1 MHIKKL
7 AFIQPDIDD
16 GNLIPPVGVLIM
28 AAIMEAEGWD
38 VAFFDER
45 VNSNVIQ
52 DVIDFNPAIIGIT
65 AVTASVLRGRELTEL
80 IKSILSESIVVFGGP
95 HPTAMPEEVI
105 RWDAVDFVVIGE
117 GERTIC
123 ALGEWVVGGMS
134 DSGLRDIPNICYVKD
149 NQVVHNARIPFLE
162 SVELDAL
169 PYPAFHLLDLKKVFK
184 YNRHGLFKKG
194 TRVLPVM
201 SSRGCP
207 QLCTYCC
214 RVMGRRM
221 RCRSVESLMGEM
233 EHLIDVYNVNEI
245 WFEDDNFTA
254 NKVWA
259 NAVLDAIIENDY
271 GIPIKFANGIR
282 ADGVDE
288 DLLRKMK
295 RAGCYAISFGIESG
309 SPHVLDLM
317 QKKLSLDKA
326 KENILIAKKLGYLVG
341 SNVILGYPGETLAD
355 IEESID
361 FFMGLDLDSM
371 AAVNLIPFPGT
382 VARDICE
389 EKGYLT
395 EEAKDWNNYIFDI
408 KTPRI
413 LIETEHV
420 DRHTLMNMLN
430 KVYRKMYF
438 KPSRMLKLLRHM
450 NVSDFIAGVKI
461 MSTKIFTK

>member
-1 MHIKKL
+1 MQTKKL
-7 AFIQPDIDD
+7 AFIQPNIDD
-16 GNLIPPVGVLIM
+16 GNLIPPLGVLIM
-28 AAIMEAEGWD
+28 AALMEAEGWE

-45 VNSNVIQ
+45 VNSNVIK
-52 DVIDFNPAIIGIT
+52 DVIDFAPAIIGIT
-65 AVTASVLRGRELTEL
+65 AVTASVLRGRELAEL
-80 IKSILSESIVVFGGP
+80 IKATLPESIVVFGGP
-95 HPTAMPEEVI
+95 HPTAMPEEVV

-123 ALGEWVVGGMS
+123 ALGEWVIGGML
-134 DSGLRDIPNICYVKD
+134 DDALRDIPNVCYVEE
-149 NQVVHNARIPFLE
+149 NHVIHNTLIPFLE
-162 SVELDAL
+162 SKELDSL
-169 PYPAFHLLDLKKVFK
+169 PYPAFHLLDLEKVFK

-194 TRVLPVM
+194 NRVLPIM

-221 RCRSVESLMGEM
+221 RCRTVESLIHEM
-233 EHLIDVYNVNEI
+233 DHLINVFNVNEI

-259 NAVLDAIIENDY
+259 NAVLDAIIEKDY

-288 DLLRKMK
+288 GLLRKMK

-317 QKKLSLDKA
+317 QKKLSLDKSI
-326 KENILIAKKLGYLVG
+326 ENIMIAKKLGYLVG
-341 SNVILGYPGETLAD
+341 SNMILGYPGETLAD
-355 IEESID
+355 IEESIA

-413 LIETEHV
+413 LIETELV
-420 DRHTLMNMLN
+420 DRHTLINKLN

-438 KPSRMLKLLRHM
+438 KPGRLLKLFRHM
-450 NVSDFIAGVKI
+450 TVSDFVAGIKI
-461 MSTKIFTK
+461 MSTKIIPK